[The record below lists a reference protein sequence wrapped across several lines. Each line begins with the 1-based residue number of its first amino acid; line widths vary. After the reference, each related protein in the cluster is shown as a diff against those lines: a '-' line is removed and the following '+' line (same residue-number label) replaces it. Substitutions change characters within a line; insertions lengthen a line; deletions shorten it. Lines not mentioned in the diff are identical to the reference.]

1 MTTKAKINELNERYK
16 IVLNEFTDI
25 YPKYRVYPDMETISK
40 DFAIDS
46 GNLLELQA
54 DFFKLR
60 DEIQN
65 EIRKKAKHIN
75 KMDIQIQIL
84 EKKNKKLLKELTN
97 LENDNAASKGML
109 TDIQLRYNEYLVGN
123 WILFISLIGIITIY
137 YKNRS

>member
-1 MTTKAKINELNERYK
+1 
-16 IVLNEFTDI
+16 
-25 YPKYRVYPDMETISK
+25 METISK

-65 EIRKKAKHIN
+65 EIRKKANHIN